1 MGAIGYVR
9 VSTAEQAKQQ
19 YNLPVQEGKVRAF
32 CQEQS
37 LPVLCLFTDRGE
49 SARTADRP
57 EFQRMIEYCR
67 ARENRDKVT
76 HVVVADLSRLA
87 RNVVDQ
93 GTTIA
98 TLKQLG
104 ITVVSVDEP
113 ITDDTAAGKLARNM
127 LGAMNQFFSD
137 SLSERIRF
145 RMKAGLDAGRF
156 LHYAPIGY
164 QNVNKDLCVD
174 HERAPLIRH
183 AFELIASG
191 NYATTDSVLS
201 LVTAMGLRTRRG
213 NPLTK
218 QSWGRLLC
226 NPIYAGWI
234 RDGNTQ
240 VRGKHEALVSE
251 ETFQAVQDRING
263 KSRPHAKLNEDFP
276 LRGFVKCAGCGKN
289 LTAGW
294 AKGRKERYARYW
306 CWTKGCSAVGVS
318 RDDIEG
324 RFVSLLGQ
332 MEASAE
338 FLAQLPLIAAR
349 EWETRKGRIAK
360 DAEMLSK
367 RLADQDTLNRKAI
380 QAKINGEISPQDF
393 KVMKDSISA
402 ESERIKEQISA
413 LDSERSDMQT
423 LMAQAQ
429 VQAFDFVKSWKDATI
444 NQKQEM
450 AKGLFEGEL
459 FFSEERGFFEPR
471 NKVVIDMQIRWLEEH
486 ADEGRPI
493 FNIGAGDGI

>member
-1 MGAIGYVR
+1 MGAVLYTR

-19 YNLPVQEGKVRAF
+19 YNLPAQERKVRDF
-32 CQEQS
+32 CKQQDYR
-37 LPVLCLFTDRGE
+37 VLRLFTDRGE

-57 EFQRMIEYCR
+57 EFQRMMEYCR
-67 ARENRDKVT
+67 ARENRGKIT
-76 HVVVADLSRLA
+76 HVIVADLSRLA
-87 RNVVDQ
+87 RNVIDQ

-98 TLKQLG
+98 TLKQLD

-137 SLSERIRF
+137 SLSERTRY
-145 RMKAGLDAGRF
+145 RMKAAVNLGRF
-156 LHYAPIGY
+156 PWPAPIGY
-164 QNVNKDLCVD
+164 LNVDKQLVIDAD
-174 HERAPLIRH
+174 RAPLIRH

-201 LVTAMGLRTRRG
+201 LVTAMGLRTRKGRTV
-213 NPLTK
+213 TK
-218 QSWGRLLC
+218 QTWGRLLC
-226 NPIYAGWI
+226 NPIYSGWI
-234 RDGNTQ
+234 QSGETR
-240 VRGKHEALVSE
+240 VRGKHEPLVSE
-251 ETFQAVQDRING
+251 EVFQRVQDRVNG
-263 KSRPHAKLNEDFP
+263 KSRPHQKLNDDFP

-294 AKGRKERYARYW
+294 ARGRKERYARYW
-306 CWTKGCSAVGVS
+306 CWTKGCGAVGVS
-318 RDDIEG
+318 RDDLEG
-324 RFVSLLGQ
+324 RFIGLLGQ

-338 FLAQLPLIAAR
+338 FLAQLPVIATR
-349 EWETRKGRIAK
+349 EWETRKIRIGK

-367 RLADQDTLNRKAI
+367 RLADQETLNRKAI
-380 QAKINGEISPQDF
+380 QAKINGEISPEDF
-393 KVMKDSISA
+393 KLMKDSISA

-429 VQAFDFVKSWKDATI
+429 VQAFDFVKAWKDATI

-450 AKGLFEGEL
+450 AKGLFDGSLLYSDEM
-459 FFSEERGFFEPR
+459 GFFEPR
-471 NKVVIDMQIRWLEEH
+471 NQVIIDMQIRWLREH
-486 ADEGRPI
+486 EHEGRPI
-493 FNIGAGDGI
+493 FDVGVPDGI